1 MCFTVQL
8 SRFLSFFLSATA
20 FILISKLFL
29 FVKNFFNFFQS
40 FLLLSSF
47 LTFCYFY
54 FSNSFILSSFQLFV
68 KQLFLFTD
76 NIVKVLYFLCHLS
89 ATTLILYHS
98 CTPSVNIFFIFFT
111 QKETLKNGNAFF
123 KSFFYYYSILVFA
136 YQPLIPD

>member
-20 FILISKLFL
+20 FILY
-29 FVKNFFNFFQS
+29 QS
-40 FLLLSSF
+40 CFCLSRTF
-47 LTFCYFY
+47 LTFFKVFCYFRTFY
-54 FSNSFILSSFQLFV
+54 LFIAFVLATHLYYHLFSYLSTT
-68 KQLFLFTD
+68 FLFTD

-111 QKETLKNGNAFF
+111 QKETLKNGNAFLRV
-123 KSFFYYYSILVFA
+123 SSIIIV
-136 YQPLIPD
+136 Y